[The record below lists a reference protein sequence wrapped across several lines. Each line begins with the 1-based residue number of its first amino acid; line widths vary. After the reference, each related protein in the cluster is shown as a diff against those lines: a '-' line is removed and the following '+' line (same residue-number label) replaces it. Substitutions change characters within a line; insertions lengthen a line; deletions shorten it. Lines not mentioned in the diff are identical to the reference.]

1 MGPMFQNLEF
11 LFDMA
16 FLKIPLEISCLWL
29 FLNRFGLAV
38 VSEKK
43 IVKGK
48 QNGPRSYNILKL
60 FFIFKYNLYTG
71 FSIVIP
77 RKKTV

>member
-43 IVKGK
+43 IAKGK
-48 QNGPRSYNILKL
+48 QNEPRSY
-60 FFIFKYNLYTG
+60 T
-71 FSIVIP
+71 
-77 RKKTV
+77 

>member
-1 MGPMFQNLEF
+1 LKTDENNDDKIRRVKMGPMFQNLEF

-29 FLNRFGLAV
+29 FSNRFGLAV

-43 IVKGK
+43 IAKG
-48 QNGPRSYNILKL
+48 
-60 FFIFKYNLYTG
+60 T
-71 FSIVIP
+71 
-77 RKKTV
+77 

>member
-38 VSEKK
+38 
-43 IVKGK
+43 KGK
-48 QNGPRSYNILKL
+48 QNGPRSY
-60 FFIFKYNLYTG
+60 T
-71 FSIVIP
+71 
-77 RKKTV
+77 